1 MRTNSLQVF
10 TASLFL
16 ILVLGTGCK
25 ESTEPPTAHVIP
37 DSSGMVTIKKPNIYL
52 YPTVRSSFSVQL
64 KFPSGGKV
72 IESIPAYRSG
82 WQVDAEPNGRI
93 NGTYEYLFYECE
105 TTDLFQYSSGWI
117 VPRDSL
123 AGFFERNLTE
133 TGFLERERADFLE
146 YWIPLLSDHSAYVIY
161 PQYSPDIEPIVS
173 LSFTKTPDA
182 VLRLFYIINGSES
195 SGGSVKLNTPV
206 VPAFERKGF
215 AVTEWGVVL
224 K

>member
-1 MRTNSLQVF
+1 MRANSPQVV
-10 TASLFL
+10 AAILSIL
-16 ILVLGTGCK
+16 LVLGSGCK
-25 ESTEPPTAHVIP
+25 ESTDPPTAHVVP
-37 DSSGMVTIKKPNIYL
+37 DSSGIVTVKKPNIYL
-52 YPTVRSSFSVQL
+52 YPTERSSFSVQL

-93 NGTYEYLFYECE
+93 NGAYDYLFYECE
-105 TTDLFQYSSGWI
+105 TPDLFQYSSGWI
-117 VPRDSL
+117 VSRDSL

-133 TGFLERERADFLE
+133 TGFLEHERADFLE
-146 YWIPLLSDHSAYVIY
+146 YWIPLLGDHSAYVIY

-173 LSFTKTPDA
+173 VSFTRTPDSF
-182 VLRLFYIINGSES
+182 LRLFYIIKGSES
-195 SGGSVKLNTPV
+195 SGRSVKLNTPV
-206 VPAFERKGF
+206 IPSFERKGF